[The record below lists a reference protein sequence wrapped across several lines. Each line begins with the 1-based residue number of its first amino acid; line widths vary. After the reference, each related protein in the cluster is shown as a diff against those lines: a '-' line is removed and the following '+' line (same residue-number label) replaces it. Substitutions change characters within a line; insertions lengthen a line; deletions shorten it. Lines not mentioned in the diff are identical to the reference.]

1 MFSAALFTLAKIRKQ
16 LQCPSMRM
24 FLVIPAGEVTIKIFY
39 LVVHMDRIK
48 DRNQR

>member
-16 LQCPSMRM
+16 LKCPSMRM
-24 FLVIPAGEVTIKIFY
+24 FLVTPAGEVTIKIFY
-39 LVVHMDRIK
+39 LVVQMDRIK